1 MNTGARIRNVI
12 NHLEEGFMATALAIM
27 TLLTFIQVVLREF
40 GTGWVWSLEA
50 TTYVFAWLV
59 LVGMSYGVRTQSH
72 IAVDIIARK
81 MSPTRRRTMGLV
93 AIILCLLYCGF
104 MFYGAS
110 IFVDR
115 LIMLGNNARDIPLP
129 RWLLTGIMPVAFALL
144 AYRFVEL
151 GWAISKGEVKG
162 LSAEHHTAATTN
174 KTPNGDPS

>member
-81 MSPTRRRTMGLV
+81 MSPTRRRPSYFV
-93 AIILCLLYCGF
+93 F
-104 MFYGAS
+104 S
-110 IFVDR
+110 IADSCFT
-115 LIMLGNNARDIPLP
+115 ARVSSSI
-129 RWLLTGIMPVAFALL
+129 G
-144 AYRFVEL
+144 
-151 GWAISKGEVKG
+151 
-162 LSAEHHTAATTN
+162 
-174 KTPNGDPS
+174 